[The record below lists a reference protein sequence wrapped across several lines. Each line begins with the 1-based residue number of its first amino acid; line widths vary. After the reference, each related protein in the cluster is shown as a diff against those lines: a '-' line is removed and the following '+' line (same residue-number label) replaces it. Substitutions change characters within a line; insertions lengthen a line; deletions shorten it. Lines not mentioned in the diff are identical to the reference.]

1 MKIKKRLFL
10 SRVCISYSPVKINIS
25 KSLHIHMNSNSSN
38 TVDNKKLEEF
48 VIKAIGDLGSSLGSM
63 MVILGDRL
71 GLYKALSQFGPMTS
85 EELAH
90 NTNTAERYIREWLG
104 SQAAAGYLTYN
115 PGDKKFNLSAE
126 NAMVLADENSPAY
139 LLGGYQILRSI
150 FKDEDK
156 FVKIFQTGEGLR
168 WGDHHHDLYEGTAKF
183 FRPNYTSNLVQSR
196 IPSLEGIEQI
206 LKKGGKVADIGC
218 GYGISTT
225 IMAREYPN
233 SYFFGFDNRLLS
245 IKAATANAKKENVDK
260 NAKFSQVSANE
271 SIGNDYDLVTF
282 FDCLHDMGDPLGA
295 LRFAKQSLKSNCS
308 CMIVEPMANDK
319 IEDNLNM
326 VGRIYYSASS
336 KVCVLNS
343 LGDKGIALGA
353 QAGEQRIRNL
363 ALEAG
368 FTKFRRTTQAPFNIV
383 YEAK

>member
-1 MKIKKRLFL
+1 LIWIQ
-10 SRVCISYSPVKINIS
+10 ST
-25 KSLHIHMNSNSSN
+25 N

-63 MVILGDRL
+63 MIILGDRL
-71 GLYKALSQFGPMTS
+71 GLYKALSQFGSMTS
-85 EELAH
+85 DELAH
-90 NTNTAERYIREWLG
+90 NTNTAERYIREWLA
-104 SQAAAGYLTYN
+104 SQAAAGYLAYDPEN
-115 PGDKKFNLSAE
+115 KKFSLSAE

-183 FRPNYTSNLVQSR
+183 FKPNYASNLVQSW
-196 IPSLEGIEQI
+196 IPSLKGVEQI

-225 IMAREYPN
+225 IMAQEYPN
-233 SYFFGFDNRLLS
+233 SQFFGFDNHLPS
-245 IKAATANAKKENVDK
+245 IEAATANAKNEKVDK
-260 NAKFSQVSANE
+260 NVKFSQVSANE

-295 LRFAKQSLKSNCS
+295 LKFAKQSLKPNGS

-326 VGRIYYSASS
+326 VGRIYYAASS
-336 KVCVLNS
+336 IICVPNS
-343 LGDKGIALGA
+343 LADKGIALGA
-353 QAGEQRIRNL
+353 QAGENRIRNL

-368 FTKFRRTTQAPFNIV
+368 FTKFRRAIQTPFNII